1 MYSNL
6 TDTIVL
12 SSNTHYTR
20 AKKKKK
26 LKGYMKKRKEK
37 KLKGTCFQ
45 VLILTQINRF
55 CKQVSKNEKNIITQ
69 GLPLNNATEMQI
81 KAKRKKGIKPFLL
94 AQTGEGVWCHARSR
108 VWIGPVSD

>member
-37 KLKGTCFQ
+37 K
-45 VLILTQINRF
+45 I
-55 CKQVSKNEKNIITQ
+55 
-69 GLPLNNATEMQI
+69 
-81 KAKRKKGIKPFLL
+81 
-94 AQTGEGVWCHARSR
+94 EGDLFS
-108 VWIGPVSD
+108 SSYLDTNK

>member
-1 MYSNL
+1 
-6 TDTIVL
+6 
-12 SSNTHYTR
+12 
-20 AKKKKK
+20 
-26 LKGYMKKRKEK
+26 MKKRKEKK